1 MKASILTIGD
11 ELLIGQVIDTN
22 SAWLADKLTNLGF
35 EVIKILSIS
44 DNPGAITASVNEL
57 MAQSDLTIST
67 GGLGPTSDDTTKQS
81 LCDLFGGELK
91 LHLPTFN
98 LIEQLFLKRGLPLTE
113 TNRNQALIPSS
124 CTPIL
129 NYHGTAPGMI
139 FRKDDKYLISL
150 PGVPFE
156 MKKLFAEG
164 VEPLIKQ
171 KFSLPVIARIT
182 VNTFG
187 IPESFLSD
195 TLSDF
200 EGFLK
205 RNGIALAYLP
215 SPSGIRLRLTAKGN
229 AFDKEKLNNTLELAI
244 RELNNLIGENIFG
257 YNDQTL
263 PVVVSNA
270 LRQKQASLALAESC
284 TGGYISHL
292 ITQVPGCSDIYKGG
306 VVAYSNEIKQTV
318 LGVSQELLANY
329 GAVSRQVVDA
339 MLDGALKVFQSDYA
353 IAVSGIAGPTGA
365 TPDKPVGT
373 TWIGVASKCQRNIEL
388 FTFGNLRDINIQRA
402 AYTALHQLLKF
413 MKYE

>member
-1 MKASILTIGD
+1 MRASILTIGD

-22 SAWLADKLTNLGF
+22 SAWLADRLTNLGF

-44 DNPGAITASVNEL
+44 DNPTAIAKSVNEL
-57 MAQSDLTIST
+57 MTQSNLIIST
-67 GGLGPTSDDTTKQS
+67 GGLGPTSDDRTKQT

-91 LHLPTFN
+91 LHLPTLN
-98 LIEQLFLKRGLPLTE
+98 LIEQLFQKRGLPLTE
-113 TNRNQALIPSS
+113 TNRSQALIPTS

-139 FRKDDKYLISL
+139 FHRDGNYLVSL

-156 MKKLFAEG
+156 MKNLFSEG
-164 VEPLIKQ
+164 VEPFIKQ
-171 KFSLPVIARIT
+171 KFSLPAIVRVT

-195 TLSDF
+195 KLTGF
-200 EGFLK
+200 EEFLK
-205 RNGIALAYLP
+205 SNGIALAYLP

-229 AFDKEKLNNTLELAI
+229 VNDKEKLKNTLDLAI
-244 RELNNLIGENIFG
+244 GELNGLIGENIFG
-257 YNDQTL
+257 LNDETL

-270 LRQKQASLALAESC
+270 LREKHATLALAESC
-284 TGGYISHL
+284 TGGYISHI
-292 ITQVPGCSDIYKGG
+292 ITQLPGSSDIYKGG
-306 VVAYSNEIKQTV
+306 VVAYSNMIKQTV
-318 LGVSQELLANY
+318 LGVNQELLANY

-339 MLDGALKVFQSDYA
+339 MLNGALKVFQSDYA

-373 TWIGVASKCQRNIEL
+373 TWIGVASKSQRNVEL

-402 AYTALHQLLKF
+402 AYTALHQLLKL
-413 MKYE
+413 MNHE

>member
-1 MKASILTIGD
+1 MRASILTIGD

-22 SAWLADKLTNLGF
+22 SAWLADRLTNLGF

-44 DNPGAITASVNEL
+44 DNPTAIAKSVNEL
-57 MAQSDLTIST
+57 MTQSNLIIST
-67 GGLGPTSDDTTKQS
+67 GGLGPTSDDRTKQT

-91 LHLPTFN
+91 LHLPTLN
-98 LIEQLFLKRGLPLTE
+98 LIEQLFQKRGLPLTE
-113 TNRNQALIPSS
+113 TNRSQALIPTS

-139 FRKDDKYLISL
+139 FHRDGNYLVSL

-156 MKKLFAEG
+156 MKNLFSEG
-164 VEPLIKQ
+164 VEPFIKQ
-171 KFSLPVIARIT
+171 KFSLPAIVRVT

-195 TLSDF
+195 KLTGF
-200 EGFLK
+200 EEFLK
-205 RNGIALAYLP
+205 SNGIALAFLP

-229 AFDKEKLNNTLELAI
+229 VNDKEKLKNTLDLAI
-244 RELNNLIGENIFG
+244 GELNGLIGENIYG
-257 YNDQTL
+257 LNDETL

-270 LRQKQASLALAESC
+270 LREKHATLALAESC
-284 TGGYISHL
+284 TGGYISHI
-292 ITQVPGCSDIYKGG
+292 ITQLPGSSDIYKGG
-306 VVAYSNEIKQTV
+306 VVAYSNIIKQTV
-318 LGVSQELLANY
+318 LGVNQELLANY

-373 TWIGVASKCQRNIEL
+373 TWIGVASKSQRNVEL

-402 AYTALHQLLKF
+402 AYTALHQLLKL
-413 MKYE
+413 MNHE

>member
-1 MKASILTIGD
+1 MRASILTIGD

-22 SAWLADKLTNLGF
+22 SAWLADRLTNLGF

-44 DNPGAITASVNEL
+44 DNPTAIAKSVNEL
-57 MAQSDLTIST
+57 MTQSNLIIST
-67 GGLGPTSDDTTKQS
+67 GGLGPTSDDRTKQT

-91 LHLPTFN
+91 LHLPTLN
-98 LIEQLFLKRGLPLTE
+98 LIEQLFQKRGLPLTE
-113 TNRNQALIPSS
+113 TNRSQALIPTS

-139 FRKDDKYLISL
+139 FHRDGNYLVSL

-156 MKKLFAEG
+156 MKNLFSEG
-164 VEPLIKQ
+164 VEPFIKQ
-171 KFSLPVIARIT
+171 KFSLPAIVRVT

-195 TLSDF
+195 KLTGF
-200 EGFLK
+200 EEFLK
-205 RNGIALAYLP
+205 SNGIALAYLP

-229 AFDKEKLNNTLELAI
+229 VNDKEKLKNTLDLAI
-244 RELNNLIGENIFG
+244 GELNGLIGENIFG
-257 YNDQTL
+257 LNDETL

-270 LRQKQASLALAESC
+270 LREKHATLALAESC
-284 TGGYISHL
+284 TGGYISHI
-292 ITQVPGCSDIYKGG
+292 ITQLPGSSDIYKGG
-306 VVAYSNEIKQTV
+306 VVAYSNIIKQTV
-318 LGVSQELLANY
+318 LGVNQELLANY

-339 MLDGALKVFQSDYA
+339 MLNGALKVFQSDYA

-373 TWIGVASKCQRNIEL
+373 TWIGVASKSQRNVEL

-402 AYTALHQLLKF
+402 AYTALHQLLKL
-413 MKYE
+413 MNHE

>member
-1 MKASILTIGD
+1 MRASILTIGD

-22 SAWLADKLTNLGF
+22 SAWLADRLTNLGF

-44 DNPGAITASVNEL
+44 DNPTAIAKSVNEL
-57 MAQSDLTIST
+57 MTQSNLIIST
-67 GGLGPTSDDTTKQS
+67 GGLGPTSDDRTKQT

-91 LHLPTFN
+91 LHLPTLN
-98 LIEQLFLKRGLPLTE
+98 LIEQLFQKRGLPLTE
-113 TNRNQALIPSS
+113 TNRSQALIPTS

-139 FRKDDKYLISL
+139 FHRDGNYLVSL

-156 MKKLFAEG
+156 MKNLFSEG
-164 VEPLIKQ
+164 VEPFIKQ
-171 KFSLPVIARIT
+171 KFSLPAIVRVT

-195 TLSDF
+195 KLTGF
-200 EGFLK
+200 EEFLK
-205 RNGIALAYLP
+205 SNGIALAYLP

-229 AFDKEKLNNTLELAI
+229 VNDKEKLKNTLDLAI
-244 RELNNLIGENIFG
+244 GELNGLIGENIFG
-257 YNDQTL
+257 LNDETL

-270 LRQKQASLALAESC
+270 LREKHATLALAESC
-284 TGGYISHL
+284 TGGYISHI
-292 ITQVPGCSDIYKGG
+292 ITQLPGSSDIYKGG
-306 VVAYSNEIKQTV
+306 VVAYSNIIKQTV
-318 LGVSQELLANY
+318 LGVNQELLANY

-373 TWIGVASKCQRNIEL
+373 TWIGVASKSQRNVEL

-402 AYTALHQLLKF
+402 AYTALHQLLKL
-413 MKYE
+413 MNHE

>member
-1 MKASILTIGD
+1 MRASILTIGD

-22 SAWLADKLTNLGF
+22 SAWLADRLTNLGF

-44 DNPGAITASVNEL
+44 DNPTAIAKSVNEL
-57 MAQSDLTIST
+57 MTQSNLIIST
-67 GGLGPTSDDTTKQS
+67 GGLGPTSDDRTKQT

-91 LHLPTFN
+91 LHLPTLN
-98 LIEQLFLKRGLPLTE
+98 LIEQLFQKRGLPLTE
-113 TNRNQALIPSS
+113 TNRSQALIPTS

-139 FRKDDKYLISL
+139 FHRDGNYLVSL

-156 MKKLFAEG
+156 MKNLFSEG
-164 VEPLIKQ
+164 VEPFIKQ
-171 KFSLPVIARIT
+171 KFSLPAIVRVT

-195 TLSDF
+195 KLTGF
-200 EGFLK
+200 EEFLK
-205 RNGIALAYLP
+205 SNGIALAYLP

-229 AFDKEKLNNTLELAI
+229 VNDKEKLKNTLDLAI
-244 RELNNLIGENIFG
+244 GEINGLIGENIFG
-257 YNDQTL
+257 LNDETL

-270 LRQKQASLALAESC
+270 LREKHATLALAESC
-284 TGGYISHL
+284 TGGYISHI
-292 ITQVPGCSDIYKGG
+292 ITQLPGSSDIYKGG
-306 VVAYSNEIKQTV
+306 VVAYSNIIKQTV
-318 LGVSQELLANY
+318 LGVNQELLANY

-339 MLDGALKVFQSDYA
+339 MLNGALKVFQSDYA

-373 TWIGVASKCQRNIEL
+373 TWIGVASKSQRNVEL

-402 AYTALHQLLKF
+402 AYTALHQLLKL
-413 MKYE
+413 MNHE

>member
-1 MKASILTIGD
+1 MRASILTIGD

-22 SAWLADKLTNLGF
+22 SAWLADRLTNLGF

-44 DNPGAITASVNEL
+44 DNPTAIAKSVNEL
-57 MAQSDLTIST
+57 MTQSNLIIST
-67 GGLGPTSDDTTKQS
+67 GGLGPTSDDRTKQT

-91 LHLPTFN
+91 LHLPTLN
-98 LIEQLFLKRGLPLTE
+98 LIEQLFQKRGLPLTE
-113 TNRNQALIPSS
+113 TNRSQALIPTS

-139 FRKDDKYLISL
+139 FHRDGNYLVSL

-156 MKKLFAEG
+156 MKNLFSEG
-164 VEPLIKQ
+164 VEPFIKQ
-171 KFSLPVIARIT
+171 KFSLPAIVRVT

-195 TLSDF
+195 KLTGF
-200 EGFLK
+200 EEFLK
-205 RNGIALAYLP
+205 SNGIALAYLP

-229 AFDKEKLNNTLELAI
+229 VNDKEKLKNTLDLAI
-244 RELNNLIGENIFG
+244 GELNGLIGENIFG
-257 YNDQTL
+257 LNDETL

-270 LRQKQASLALAESC
+270 LREKHATLALAESC
-284 TGGYISHL
+284 TGGYISHI
-292 ITQVPGCSDIYKGG
+292 ITQLPGSSDIYKGG
-306 VVAYSNEIKQTV
+306 VVAYSNMIKQTV
-318 LGVSQELLANY
+318 LGVNQELLANY

-373 TWIGVASKCQRNIEL
+373 TWIGVASKSQRNVEL

-402 AYTALHQLLKF
+402 AYTALHQLLKL
-413 MKYE
+413 MNHE